1 MERPGSIFEAEITV
15 FSTLLRARTRARR
28 TCCYRAET
36 PLKLMFRAHQ
46 SRRATRRGRRKIAQ
60 NSLREPFGKLVC
72 QCRAENP
79 FRTLSESLLER
90 LWGGPGTLLDGSWA
104 LLARLGRPKIGLGA
118 SFGCPKTVPSASG
131 RIPEKTLGA
140 QTGPRSIF
148 LRFGMDF
155 RRFSKDFSSIFARA
169 ACDEG
174 TKQNLKKESCDPH
187 RASWPLRHAVASYC
201 LYVFR
206 NGLRTLR
213 VQSFCVAYPQAHLV
227 C

>member
-1 MERPGSIFEAEITV
+1 
-15 FSTLLRARTRARR
+15 
-28 TCCYRAET
+28 
-36 PLKLMFRAHQ
+36 MFCAHQ
-46 SRRATRRGRRKIAQ
+46 SCRATRRGRRKMAQ

-72 QCRAENP
+72 QCRADNP

-118 SFGCPKTVPSASG
+118 SCGCPKTVPSASG

-174 TKQNLKKESCDPH
+174 TKQNLKKESCVLTARFGPCVTQ
-187 RASWPLRHAVASYC
+187 S
-201 LYVFR
+201 
-206 NGLRTLR
+206 LRTARTCFEMACERYMFSLFSLR
-213 VQSFCVAYPQAHLV
+213 THKCT
-227 C
+227 